1 MTRYSVLPSD
11 RIYLGYGFLSFA
23 KRMGKNISKNLSSKY
38 SQKLLDHAKKSAT
51 DVLKTASWRAVQK
64 TAEVTDELIGDKIAN
79 RITKFQK
86 NHNKI
91 IQRQLQM
98 SMIMKYLTKDISLEE
113 RRKIIDELRLK

>member
-1 MTRYSVLPSD
+1 M
-11 RIYLGYGFLSFA
+11 
-23 KRMGKNISKNLSSKY
+23 
-38 SQKLLDHAKKSAT
+38 
-51 DVLKTASWRAVQK
+51 LKTASWRAVQK

-98 SMIMKYLTKDISLEE
+98 SMIMKYLTKDKSLEE
-113 RRKIIDELRLK
+113 RWKIIDELKLK